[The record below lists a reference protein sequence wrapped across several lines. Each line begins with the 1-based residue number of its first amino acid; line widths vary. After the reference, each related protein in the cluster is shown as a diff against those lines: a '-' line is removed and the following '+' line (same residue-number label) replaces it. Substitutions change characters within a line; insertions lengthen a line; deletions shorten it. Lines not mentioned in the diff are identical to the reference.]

1 MGSMRRRSGPIL
13 ALGFATVLALA
24 ACGSDNS
31 SSSSV
36 STVTTVATTTATT
49 TTVTTTTASTTSG
62 QASAQLCQARDALQ
76 TSVKDLGNVDVV
88 KNGTA
93 GVKDALTKVKD
104 NLAAVKAAAGDQ
116 LQPQVTAFQDALT
129 QLDTAVGQSSGGGIV
144 TGLKNVSTTGATLL
158 SALSSLKCSS

>member
-1 MGSMRRRSGPIL
+1 MIVRPSLAVTLCVVAVSALLVTGCGESKPSYCSKVSGL
-13 ALGFATVLALA
+13 E
-24 ACGSDNS
+24 S
-31 SSSSV
+31 
-36 STVTTVATTTATT
+36 
-49 TTVTTTTASTTSG
+49 
-62 QASAQLCQARDALQ
+62 
-76 TSVKDLGNVDVV
+76 SVKDLGNVDVV

-129 QLDTAVGQSSGGGIV
+129 QLDTAVGQSSAGGIV

>member
-1 MGSMRRRSGPIL
+1 MGSVRRRSGPIV

-49 TTVTTTTASTTSG
+49 TSATATSG

-129 QLDTAVGQSSGGGIV
+129 QLDTAVGQSSAGGIV
-144 TGLKNVSTTGATLL
+144 TALKNVSTTGATLL